1 MHTLWCHLC
10 CHRCCH
16 RCLQAVGVIE
26 DYPYSQDEDSANEE
40 TGERLSQYNSSLLSP
55 AEVRYVLE
63 RIDQGSLE
71 RLLLHQAVTKN
82 GDASPSNVMLQI
94 RRRHGRGGGGGG
106 GGGGSG
112 GSGESGRGGGG
123 GGAGRVKGENVDEEG
138 EEGEEG
144 GEDRGEEEEEGCGD
158 DEYCFHVSGIDTTNT
173 FDVISDENMRMWLT
187 SEDEETEATYW
198 FPCLLVLPATTR
210 PLTAAT
216 RDLIV
221 NHWDATA
228 VESLLRTWSTD
239 PTDPTDST
247 DPLGPAQAAQ
257 PCGCGTQRRGA
268 TWATWASRW
277 TAGGKKR
284 RAVHAAGAIMAAAR
298 VEVIRNAVISSSVG
312 SRISVRD
319 LVCAAVPVWGRDFK
333 RLNRFLAHNERQL
346 DVILGRDEGGEE
358 GGGEGVMGGAMGG
371 GKGGTMEGAKEGAA
385 ERGGEGVDE
394 VTEEVTLV
402 GSDFVDMLILQT
414 NGACCR

>member
-1 MHTLWCHLC
+1 
-10 CHRCCH
+10 
-16 RCLQAVGVIE
+16 LQAVGVIE

-40 TGERLSQYNSSLLSP
+40 TGGRLSQYNSSLLSP

-112 GSGESGRGGGG
+112 GSGESGRGGGDG
-123 GGAGRVKGENVDEEG
+123 GDGGAGRVKGENVDEEG
-138 EEGEEG
+138 EDG
-144 GEDRGEEEEEGCGD
+144 GKDRGEEEEEGYG

-247 DPLGPAQAAQ
+247 DPLGHAQAAQ

-346 DVILGRDEGGEE
+346 DVILGRDEGGKE
-358 GGGEGVMGGAMGG
+358 GA
-371 GKGGTMEGAKEGAA
+371 MEGAKEGAA